1 MSARRVAVAAVLC
14 VAGAL
19 GVAQAADA
27 PVPAPASVSFAR
39 DIAPV
44 LKVRC
49 ATCHLTGEEAGGL
62 ALHPKAA
69 RASLLARVATGTT
82 LHVVAPGKPEES
94 YLLYKLL
101 GTHRERGGQG
111 ERMPFGAAPLD
122 AADIERIRRWIADGA
137 PAN

>member
-1 MSARRVAVAAVLC
+1 MNGRLGTVAAVLC
-14 VAGAL
+14 AAGAVGL
-19 GVAQAADA
+19 AQAADA
-27 PVPAPASVSFAR
+27 PAPVSFGR

-49 ATCHLTGEEAGGL
+49 ATCHLTGEEAGGM

-69 RASLLARVATGTT
+69 RASLLARVAAGTQ
-82 LHVVAPGKPEES
+82 LRVVVPGKPEES
-94 YLLYKLL
+94 YLLNKLE

-111 ERMPFGAAPLD
+111 ERMPFGAAPLG
-122 AADIERIRRWIADGA
+122 AADVERIRRWIADGA

>member
-1 MSARRVAVAAVLC
+1 MTRRLAALAVVLWA
-14 VAGAL
+14 AGAASL
-19 GVAQAADA
+19 AQAGDA
-27 PVPAPASVSFAR
+27 PVPVSFAR
-39 DIAPV
+39 DIAPM
-44 LKVRC
+44 LKARC
-49 ATCHLTGEEAGGL
+49 ATCHLTGEEAGGM
-62 ALHPKAA
+62 ALYPKAA

-82 LHVVAPGKPEES
+82 LHVVEPGKPEES

>member
-1 MSARRVAVAAVLC
+1 MTMRVRLGAAAMVVSGCL
-14 VAGAL
+14 GTAL
-19 GVAQAADA
+19 AADA
-27 PVPAPASVSFAR
+27 PPPVSFSR

-49 ATCHLTGEEAGGL
+49 ATCHLTGEEAGGM

-69 RASLLARVATGTT
+69 RASLLARVAAGTEFR
-82 LHVVAPGKPEES
+82 VVVPGKPEES
-94 YLLYKLL
+94 YLLDKLE

-122 AADIERIRRWIADGA
+122 AADIERIRRWIAAGA

>member
-1 MSARRVAVAAVLC
+1 MNLRIHSLAAALVL
-14 VAGAL
+14 AGGL
-19 GVAQAADA
+19 GMAQAADA
-27 PVPAPASVSFAR
+27 PQAVSFSR

-49 ATCHLTGEEAGGL
+49 ATCHLTGEEAGGM

-69 RASLLARVATGTT
+69 RASLLARVAAGTEFR
-82 LHVVAPGKPEES
+82 VVVPGKPEES
-94 YLLYKLL
+94 YLLNKLE

-122 AADIERIRRWIADGA
+122 AADIERIRQWIAAGA